1 MIRKIFASLLIF
13 FIINFTYLPVLART
27 EDYNSS
33 RIIDAQYKTEFNIN
47 KASKGEVVQF
57 ISTENYQID
66 GVVIPKGTIFDGEI
80 KHFNKGRWGYRRA
93 KAIVK
98 INKMIMPNGETYQ
111 IKAFTKRHVLKGSA
125 MANVGKGIISFPVA
139 LVVGVAGAVVII
151 VEAVSIAGIIAIG
164 PTTYAFGR
172 IMGGLTH
179 GVNYKK
185 HQGDEIQLK
194 VKDIGNSSTI

>member
-1 MIRKIFASLLIF
+1 MTKKIFASLLVIF
-13 FIINFTYLPVLART
+13 IMNFIYLPVLAKDN
-27 EDYNSS
+27 DYKTNN
-33 RIIDAQYKTEFNIN
+33 IIDAQYKTEFNIN

-57 ISTENYQID
+57 VSTQNYQID
-66 GVVIPKGTIFDGEI
+66 GVVIPKGTIFNGEI
-80 KHFNKGRWGYRRA
+80 KHFKKGRWGYRRA

-98 INKMIMPNGETYQ
+98 INNMILPNGETYN
-111 IKAFTKRHVLKGSA
+111 IKAFTKKHVLKGSA

-139 LVVGVAGAVVII
+139 LVVGAAGVVVII

-185 HQGDEIQLK
+185 HEGDEIQLK
-194 VKDIGNSSTI
+194 IKTIKHSSI